1 MGREHLHTWP
11 YISQYLTVFAHF
23 EVLHDALSD
32 NGSKCK
38 KIKKII
44 CNIISYGYGNRF
56 LDENFRFLI
65 ISQSS
70 SQTFKAHNY
79 TQIETEIL
87 KMEKI
92 PCKGRFP

>member
-1 MGREHLHTWP
+1 MGREHLHMWP
-11 YISQYLTVFAHF
+11 YISQFAKYLTVFAHF

-65 ISQSS
+65 ISQS
-70 SQTFKAHNY
+70 
-79 TQIETEIL
+79 IETEIL